1 VSLVHCYLEVPH
13 LKAVI
18 VLYLTVCG
26 MSRNKPTMSL
36 MFWVGAKFLFSVV
49 KYVDNFGSL
58 VFYLLLSKFS
68 SVLQAQFRFYWLQ
81 SKFSEQPQLSE
92 KSKSNNKYPLV
103 RVPFTLCTKENME
116 SLMIESSLSFSTSL
130 DGLLFYHKLGFY
142 TPQVSPLVGW
152 LKPFMLPEILNIC
165 VPEVYLQKRPLRYEN
180 IRQYLD
186 IKHKPKVSE
195 S

>member
-1 VSLVHCYLEVPH
+1 
-13 LKAVI
+13 
-18 VLYLTVCG
+18 
-26 MSRNKPTMSL
+26 M
-36 MFWVGAKFLFSVV
+36 